1 MYYVTMRD
9 KFMSG
14 WGLANGK
21 SNYLV
26 FRCETEQ
33 EADIVAD
40 NAANRSDMH
49 KIKIHDR
56 YYKAMQVIPKRNLT
70 QYYSFQDGQGYDSFY
85 KKDYFKL

>member
-1 MYYVTMRD
+1 MYYVTMRN

-21 SNYLV
+21 SNYLL
-26 FRCETEQ
+26 FRCETEE
-33 EADIVAD
+33 EAEIVAN

-56 YYKAMQVIPKRNLT
+56 YYKAHEAIPKKNLT
-70 QYYSFQDGQGYDSFY
+70 QYFSKGDGHGYDSFY